1 MIIFGKRIR
10 NRYLLLGDILLS
22 LVSVLGSYLI
32 RLELLASLPDY
43 YVSMLWMLGVTV
55 IIKPL
60 VYFFFGIYRRLWRYA
75 SIRELLLIMAA
86 VTTASVFVSGT
97 MLGLFSSGVFLG
109 FPRGVLVIDLLLS
122 MAFVGGLR
130 FTFRLIA
137 ENSSTAANN
146 SAAGSRRKKWVLV
159 IGAGDAGAMV
169 VRELQKNPQLNVKPI
184 GFLDDDPM
192 KQNSKI
198 HGIPVLAP
206 LDKIDAILESH
217 QVDEVI
223 IAIPSAAG
231 KVLRKVTEVCRNR
244 GVAFRTMPGLYE
256 LLDGAVSVSRLRE
269 VDISDLLRRE
279 PVRMDTEAL
288 GEVLEGRRVLVTGA
302 GGSIGRELC
311 RQIAQLNP
319 GKLLMLGHGE
329 NSIFGT
335 LMSLKESF
343 PSLEIVPLIADVRDL
358 PRLSV
363 IFERWQP
370 EVIFHTAAHKHV
382 PLMETAPRRAV
393 VDTAARSGAGG
404 ADRRPAAARAGQ
416 RGRLGDR
423 DAGGGRQAAQAAG
436 ADDDRPGDRT
446 TRHRHRGARRL
457 RGVRLRQPRHA
468 MPGSRPTRCRPRH
481 GRGRVVAADGD
492 PDQRDDPDVAGVT
505 GRHRRR
511 RGDRRRC
518 RQPVRLRAPLA
529 AVLRDAPAQPEQRGL
544 PGGRA
549 RRTRGAD
556 HRRRGPD
563 AGAVHQLPVDGRSG
577 RSAARAHRPADPH
590 PARPAQDGAD
600 RGLRRERGDLPV
612 RHRRAVPGRRRAGPD
627 PVTRGDRPDPVPP
640 PGRPVAERPA
650 RAARADGVLG
660 DRRPPGVDD
669 AGPGVRPPDPIGER
683 PRRRRRDGSSPRH
696 CPLPLGHRQ
705 GAPPD
710 EAHPPPR
717 RRRSLPPQPRRMIGC
732 SRGQTPAATVR

>member
-43 YVSMLWMLGVTV
+43 YVSMLWMLGVAV

-60 VYFFFGIYRRLWRYA
+60 VYYFFGIYRRLWRYA
-75 SIRELLLIMAA
+75 SIRELLLILLA

-137 ENSSTAANN
+137 ESSSTAANN
-146 SAAGSRRKKWVLV
+146 SAAGSRRKKWALV

-206 LDKIDAILESH
+206 LDKIDSILESH

-231 KVLRKVTEVCRNR
+231 KVLRKVTEVCRKR

-288 GEVLEGRRVLVTGA
+288 GEVLEGRIVLVTGA

-335 LMSLKESF
+335 LMTMKESF

-382 PLMETAPRRAV
+382 PLMESNIEEAITNNILGTKNIVKSALAYDVQRLVMISTDKAIRPVNVMGATKRIAEMLVLDAAHRFDKAFTVVRFGNVLGSRGSVVPRFKRQIALGGPITVTHPEMKRYFMTIPEAV
-393 VDTAARSGAGG
+393 HLVLQASTLSKGGENFILDMGEPVRILDLAEDLIRLSGLTPGKDIEIVFSGIRPGEKLSEDLWDQGFAYSATSHPDIHRVDSEEVLSSDDLDAIVDQLINLSQEGKPELIRVLLSETIPG
-404 ADRRPAAARAGQ
+404 ADVQP
-416 RGRLGDR
+416 
-423 DAGGGRQAAQAAG
+423 QAA
-436 ADDDRPGDRT
+436 
-446 TRHRHRGARRL
+446 
-457 RGVRLRQPRHA
+457 
-468 MPGSRPTRCRPRH
+468 
-481 GRGRVVAADGD
+481 
-492 PDQRDDPDVAGVT
+492 
-505 GRHRRR
+505 
-511 RGDRRRC
+511 
-518 RQPVRLRAPLA
+518 
-529 AVLRDAPAQPEQRGL
+529 
-544 PGGRA
+544 
-549 RRTRGAD
+549 
-556 HRRRGPD
+556 
-563 AGAVHQLPVDGRSG
+563 
-577 RSAARAHRPADPH
+577 
-590 PARPAQDGAD
+590 
-600 RGLRRERGDLPV
+600 DLDMV
-612 RHRRAVPGRRRAGPD
+612 
-627 PVTRGDRPDPVPP
+627 
-640 PGRPVAERPA
+640 E
-650 RAARADGVLG
+650 
-660 DRRPPGVDD
+660 
-669 AGPGVRPPDPIGER
+669 
-683 PRRRRRDGSSPRH
+683 
-696 CPLPLGHRQ
+696 
-705 GAPPD
+705 
-710 EAHPPPR
+710 
-717 RRRSLPPQPRRMIGC
+717 
-732 SRGQTPAATVR
+732 